1 MARAEERIP
10 RPTPATPYRVI
21 ARNRQVA
28 AEWAELLKT
37 RLSACIQC
45 WDHLANTPTQTVGTR
60 YLPLKSQQ
68 AWCEYQGQRL
78 RQWQWEI
85 DRRARVKVG
94 VGKDFV
100 VIMSVSAGHPREN
113 E

>member
-1 MARAEERIP
+1 MP
-10 RPTPATPYRVI
+10 QTPYRVL

-28 AEWAELLKT
+28 SDWAELVRT
-37 RLSACIQC
+37 RLNPCIQC
-45 WDHLANTPTQTVGTR
+45 WDHLATTPTEPVGSR
-60 YLPLKSQQ
+60 YAPLKGEL

-85 DRRARVKVG
+85 DRRARVKVA
-94 VGKDFV
+94 VGRDFV
-100 VIMSVSAGHPREN
+100 VLMSVSAGHPREN

>member
-1 MARAEERIP
+1 MARGGEPIP
-10 RPTPATPYRVI
+10 RPTPHTPYRII

-28 AEWAELLKT
+28 ADWAELART
-37 RLSACIQC
+37 RLGPCIQC
-45 WDHLANTPTQTVGTR
+45 WDDLASTPTETVGSR
-60 YLPLKSQQ
+60 YLPLKAEQ
-68 AWCEYQGQRL
+68 AWCEFQGQRL

-100 VIMSVSAGHPREN
+100 VLISVSSGHPGAN